1 MAEIITKAGNIDV
14 DEFDDDLIL
23 MNLETRQVLVLNAA
37 AKILW
42 QAMDVFTDPADLLGL
57 LTEAMPQ
64 LSAADADAALAEMVG
79 KLSAGGF
86 LRVEPA
92 TSRPLP

>member
-1 MAEIITKAGNIDV
+1 MADIITKAQNIDV

-42 QAMDVFTDPADLLGL
+42 QAMDVFTDPADLVSL
-57 LTEAMPQ
+57 LTEAMPHLAPQ
-64 LSAADADAALAEMVG
+64 DATAALADMVD
-79 KLSAGGF
+79 KLSGGGF
-86 LRVEPA
+86 LQIDRGA
-92 TSRPLP
+92 S

>member
-1 MAEIITKAGNIDV
+1 MAEIISKSQNIDV

-23 MNLETRQVLVLNAA
+23 MNLDTRQVLVLNEA

-42 QAMDVFTDPADLLGL
+42 LAMDVFNDRADLLGL

-64 LSAADADAALAEMVG
+64 LAPGDAEAALSDMVA
-79 KLSAGGF
+79 KLSESGF
-86 LRVEPA
+86 LLIERTVP
-92 TSRPLP
+92 